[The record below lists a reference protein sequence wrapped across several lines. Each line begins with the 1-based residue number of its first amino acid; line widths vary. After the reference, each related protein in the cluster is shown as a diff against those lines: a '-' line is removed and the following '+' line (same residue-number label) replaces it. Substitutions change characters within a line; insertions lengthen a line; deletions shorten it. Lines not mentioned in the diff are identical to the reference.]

1 MLCMLWHGLQRK
13 RNTKVK
19 AQPRAPTVQN
29 QEAAKHGITA
39 HKLPDGE
46 GFKCPTCSTISEVR
60 AAIMRAG
67 LPPAL

>member
-39 HKLPDGE
+39 HPDGE
-46 GFKCPTCSTISEVR
+46 KFKCPTCSTISEVR
-60 AAIMRAG
+60 AAIMRAD